1 MKWFIAKLVFQ
12 IIQEEGKVPSQFDEQ
27 LRLIMAE
34 DISKAFTKSQIFGR
48 NEEVEFSRGS
58 KDRVKWTFVAVAEL
72 FPIQDLK
79 DGMELYSFSPE
90 NPEAGHYLN
99 YIKLKAEKLQESLVN
114 KTSLG

>member
-12 IIQEEGKVPSQFDEQ
+12 IIQEEGKVAPQFDEQ
-27 LRLIMAE
+27 LRLIMADHPAE
-34 DISKAFTKSQIFGR
+34 AFAKSQVFGR
-48 NEEVEFSRGS
+48 NEEVEFSRGT

-72 FPIQDLK
+72 IPLQDLK

-99 YIKLKAEKLQESLVN
+99 FIKLKSEKLQESLVN
-114 KTSLG
+114 TSFS